1 MSLIENSLLAD
12 KLDAVKQAQNALND
26 EKNNYY
32 VVLGEWLE
40 NALESDNQ
48 EIKDFFIKEAD
59 NNKFLKR
66 KNDRIVAKKI
76 ADKLEAISKVKSS
89 NHSKSFETSDG
100 QQTANQT

>member
-1 MSLIENSLLAD
+1 MSLIENSLLAE
-12 KLDAVKQAQNALND
+12 KLEAVKQAQNALND

-40 NALESDNQ
+40 NALQSDNQ

-76 ADKLEAISKVKSS
+76 AEKLQASNKVKSS
-89 NHSKSFETSDG
+89 NHAENLEVESD
-100 QQTANQT
+100 QKTTNLV